1 MTETDIEVLRNNP
14 LHGLKL
20 DTMLNQ
26 LVDHYGWEVL
36 AQAVN
41 INCFK
46 TNPSIP
52 SSIRFLKKTI
62 WAREK
67 LEGFYLYKFKRLP
80 KADDE
85 NYELPPR
92 DRVIPLEQQ
101 PRTPAVITLEIAPEP
116 SADEAP
122 VERDTPTEQNT
133 PVEQDGPVNDK
144 RAEMIKRV
152 WGKS

>member
-80 KADDE
+80 KPDDE

-101 PRTPAVITLEIAPEP
+101 PRTPAVITLEVAPEP
-116 SADEAP
+116 SADGVHEDHDAAA
-122 VERDTPTEQNT
+122 QN
-133 PVEQDGPVNDK
+133 GPVNDK